1 MRRSPLLLF
10 VVGLAI
16 FLSAP
21 RPAFSAEENA
31 VVLNLEPTKE
41 NPRNSEGS
49 FARLNSGRIIFYYTQ
64 FYGGAADESPAR
76 IAGIHSDDSG
86 RTWSAPQPVVENVG
100 GNNVMSVSLLRLAS
114 GKLALFY
121 LVKNSW
127 IDCRPYLR
135 LSTDEGATWSEPK
148 LVGNAPGYFV
158 VNNDRLVQLSTGRLI
173 VPVAFHRSRGTDPH
187 SSKSFDS
194 RAIAMWFYSDDEGQT
209 WQESATW
216 WAIPVRSGSGLQ
228 EPGLVELA
236 DGKLFSWAR
245 TDHGLQY
252 GFTST
257 DAGKSWTAPAPTELR
272 SPNSP
277 ASIKRLPN
285 SANLLAI
292 FNDHS
297 GRYPF
302 TKGKRTPLVAAISS
316 DGGQTWPQVKPI
328 EEDPDGWYCYTA
340 IHFTDDAVLLAYCAG
355 DSKVGGLNRLRMRRI
370 SFATLFA
377 K

>member
-1 MRRSPLLLF
+1 MRRSLLLLL
-10 VVGLAI
+10 VGPALLLA
-16 FLSAP
+16 AP
-21 RPAFSAEENA
+21 RPTFSAEENS
-31 VVLNLEPTKE
+31 VVLTVEPTKE

-76 IAGIHSDDSG
+76 IAGIHSDDGG
-86 RTWSAPQPVVENVG
+86 RTWSTPQSIVENVG
-100 GNNVMSVSLLRLAS
+100 GNNIMSVSLLRLAS

-121 LVKNSW
+121 LLKNSW
-127 IDCRPYLR
+127 VDCRPYLR
-135 LSTDEGATWSEPK
+135 LSTDDGATWSEPR
-148 LVGNAPGYFV
+148 LIVQAPGYFV
-158 VNNDRLVQLSTGRLI
+158 VNNDRFVQLSTGRLI
-173 VPVAFHRSRGTDPH
+173 FPAGFHRSRGSDPH
-187 SSKSFDS
+187 SSRSFDS

-216 WAIPVRSGSGLQ
+216 WALPVRSGSGLQ

-236 DGKLFSWAR
+236 DGKLFGWAR
-245 TDHGLQY
+245 TDQGRQY
-252 GFTST
+252 GFTSA
-257 DAGKSWTAPAPTELR
+257 DAGKSWTPPVPTELA

-285 SANLLAI
+285 SPNLLAI
-292 FNDHS
+292 YNDHS
-297 GRYPF
+297 GRFPF
-302 TKGKRTPLVAAISS
+302 TKGKRTPLVAAIST

-328 EEDPDGWYCYTA
+328 EEDSDGWYCYTA

-355 DSKVGGLNRLRMRRI
+355 DSKVGGLNRLRIRRI
-370 SFATLFA
+370 SFDTLFA

>member
-1 MRRSPLLLF
+1 MRRSPLLLLIALALF
-10 VVGLAI
+10 VG
-16 FLSAP
+16 AP
-21 RPAFSAEENA
+21 RSAFSAEENS
-31 VVLNLEPTKE
+31 VVLNVEPTKE

-76 IAGIHSDDSG
+76 IAAIHSDDGG
-86 RTWSAPQPVVENVG
+86 RTWSAPQPIVENAG

-173 VPVAFHRSRGTDPH
+173 VPAAFHRSRGIDPH
-187 SSKSFDS
+187 SSRSFDPRS
-194 RAIAMWFYSDDEGQT
+194 IAMWFYSDDEGQT
-209 WQESATW
+209 WQEAATW
-216 WAIPVRSGSGLQ
+216 WALPVRSGSGLQ

-245 TDHGLQY
+245 TDQGKQY
-252 GFTST
+252 GFTSA
-257 DAGKSWTAPAPTELR
+257 DAGKSWTPPLPTELA

-277 ASIKRLPN
+277 TSIKRLPN
-285 SANLLAI
+285 SPNLLAI
-292 FNDHS
+292 YNDHS
-297 GRYPF
+297 GRFPF
-302 TKGKRTPLVAAISS
+302 TKGKRTPLIAAIST
-316 DGGQTWPQVKPI
+316 DGGQTWPQVKPL
-328 EEDPDGWYCYTA
+328 EEAPDGWYCYTA

-355 DSKVGGLNRLRMRRI
+355 DSKVGGLNRLRIRRVSI
-370 SFATLFA
+370 DSLPA